1 MADNKKT
8 WKRIAG
14 MKLNEQNSTLRKYYK
29 ELENVS
35 CDKYKMNS
43 HNSAL
48 NQIKSIVVLSRYLNR
63 FYDFEIVSK
72 FIEKKNPLK

>member
-14 MKLNEQNSTLRKYYK
+14 MKLNEQNSTLRRYYK

-48 NQIKSIVVLSRYLNR
+48 NQKKVLLCCRDILNR

-72 FIEKKNPLK
+72 FIEKKR